1 MPLDRVQD
9 FASTP
14 ALTIAMAA
22 ATRPAFCR
30 LRVGNSQV
38 SSASPMRRLVGSHDE
53 PVSLMP
59 SLAVQTSGGCVYV
72 DGVPLARLLV
82 CTPQRRFDNE
92 KGHGVLDV
100 VSSSAASPTCSRLSA
115 EAP

>member
-1 MPLDRVQD
+1 MLLDRVPGFRLD
-9 FASTP
+9 AGADHRDGRSH
-14 ALTIAMAA
+14 
-22 ATRPAFCR
+22 RPAFCR

-72 DGVPLARLLV
+72 DGSPWHGCWSTHRKGGSAMRKVMESLMLLLARIRKV
-82 CTPQRRFDNE
+82 ITGQR
-92 KGHGVLDV
+92 
-100 VSSSAASPTCSRLSA
+100 
-115 EAP
+115 